1 MKHDRPRRRLWTVKA
16 AFALAWLSACG
27 DPAAA
32 NERTEILRELQALR
46 ATIADGQR
54 GARPHEVDRQLLD
67 AALQPLRELLQG
79 LVADQASLRERQGT
93 LASELGRWS
102 ALVAAGTSAEAKD
115 ELGALRA
122 RLDKMEQE
130 LRQQDTRHRDMQ
142 ELMRKALDLTADRLE
157 GFLNRLEGTTAPV
170 GPDRAKGTGPVPD
183 KGGVDAA
190 PAGAADAGKAS
201 RSGTEPF
208 VRQGYERKGP
218 GGETLTIIL
227 LVIGILAAGLL
238 AWRLWREGAAHRQH
252 ASSVQVRNEGLAPPP
267 EPSTGWDAVEL
278 LAASLADHVERVETA
293 TRVVEQRR
301 APQPVVEATP
311 AGPEAETIVLA
322 DEDDAVWQMLGVPGH
337 GGSAPKAHVSVQPA
351 VAAAAETTT
360 RSRVGEGPVWL
371 ATDLVQ
377 DGEVAA
383 RAFLQR
389 EVRGLRRPAPVFTDR
404 GDRLHV
410 ELAVLPGLP
419 AAERVQILQR
429 LLLAVPPAAGKN
441 GSRNSASL

>member
-1 MKHDRPRRRLWTVKA
+1 MKLERPRRRLWTVNA
-16 AFALAWLSACG
+16 AFALTWLCACG
-27 DPAAA
+27 DPTAA

-67 AALQPLRELLQG
+67 AAMQPLRELLQG

-142 ELMRKALDLTADRLE
+142 ELMRKALDMTADRLE
-157 GFLNRLEGTTAPV
+157 GFLNRLEGTTAPPA
-170 GPDRAKGTGPVPD
+170 PDRAKGTAPVPD
-183 KGGVDAA
+183 KGGVDAG
-190 PAGAADAGKAS
+190 PAGAAEAGNAN

-238 AWRLWREGAAHRQH
+238 AWRLWREGAAHRHH
-252 ASSVQVRNEGLAPPP
+252 ASTVQVRNEDLAPPP

-301 APQPVVEATP
+301 AAQPVVEAAP
-311 AGPEAETIVLA
+311 EAEPEAETIVLA

-337 GGSAPKAHVSVQPA
+337 GSSVPKAHVSVQPA
-351 VAAAAETTT
+351 IAAAAETA
-360 RSRVGEGPVWL
+360 RPRASEGPVWL
-371 ATDLVQ
+371 AADLVQ
-377 DGEVAA
+377 DGEIAA

-389 EVRGLRRPAPVFTDR
+389 EVRVLRRPAPVFTDL

-419 AAERVQILQR
+419 AAERAQIVQR
-429 LLLAVPPAAGKN
+429 LLRAVPPAPGKN